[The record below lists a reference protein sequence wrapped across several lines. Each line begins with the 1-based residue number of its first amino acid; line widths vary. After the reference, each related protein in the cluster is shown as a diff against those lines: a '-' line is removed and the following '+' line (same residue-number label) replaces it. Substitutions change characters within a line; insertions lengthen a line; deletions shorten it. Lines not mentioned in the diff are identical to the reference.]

1 MKRFVTPAL
10 TLLAGIAIGAVVVQG
25 LHAQARMPGF
35 YIAEINVKNQDAY
48 MKEFVPA
55 AVQAL
60 HDAGGKFV
68 VRGGNIVVTQGA
80 PPAARIVVL
89 QFASI
94 DKAQNWW
101 NSAPQKDAQV
111 IGDKYATFRSYI
123 VEGLAP

>member
-1 MKRFVTPAL
+1 MKSFLTPAL
-10 TLLAGIAIGAVVVQG
+10 TLVTGVAIGAIVVHG
-25 LHAQARMPGF
+25 PHAQTRLPGF

-48 MKEFVPA
+48 TKEFVPA
-55 AVQAL
+55 AVKAL
-60 HDAGGKFV
+60 QDAGGKFL
-68 VRGGNIVVTQGA
+68 VRGDNIVATQGA

-101 NSAPQKDAQV
+101 NSQAQKEAQV

>member
-1 MKRFVTPAL
+1 MKRFLTSVP
-10 TLLAGIAIGAVVVQG
+10 TLLVGIAIGAVVVQS

-48 MKEFVPA
+48 AKEFVPA
-55 AVQAL
+55 AVKAL
-60 HDAGGKFV
+60 QDAGGKFV
-68 VRGGNIVVTQGA
+68 VRGGNFVVTQGA

-101 NSAPQKDAQV
+101 NSQAQKEAQV

>member
-1 MKRFVTPAL
+1 MKRFLRPVPAL
-10 TLLAGIAIGAVVVQG
+10 LGGIAIGATVVQG
-25 LHAQARMPGF
+25 LHAQAKMPGF
-35 YIAEINVKNQDAY
+35 YIAEMNVKNQDAY
-48 MKEFVPA
+48 TKEFVPA
-55 AVQAL
+55 AEKAL
-60 HDAGGKFV
+60 QDAGGKFV

-94 DKAQNWW
+94 DRAQGWW
-101 NSAPQKDAQV
+101 NSQAQKEAQV

>member
-1 MKRFVTPAL
+1 
-10 TLLAGIAIGAVVVQG
+10 
-25 LHAQARMPGF
+25 
-35 YIAEINVKNQDAY
+35 
-48 MKEFVPA
+48 
-55 AVQAL
+55 
-60 HDAGGKFV
+60 V

-94 DKAQNWW
+94 DRAQGWW
-101 NSAPQKDAQV
+101 NSQAQKEAQV

>member
-1 MKRFVTPAL
+1 MKKFLTPAL
-10 TLLAGIAIGAVVVQG
+10 TLIAGVAIGAVIVQG

-48 MKEFVPA
+48 ATEFIPA
-55 AVQAL
+55 ALKAL
-60 HDAGGKFV
+60 QEASGKFV
-68 VRGGNIVVTQGA
+68 VRGGSIVATQGA
-80 PPAARIVVL
+80 PPASRIVVL

-101 NSAPQKDAQV
+101 NSQAQKEAQV

>member
-1 MKRFVTPAL
+1 MKRFLTPVL
-10 TLLAGIAIGAVVVQG
+10 TMLAGVAIGAVVVQG

-55 AVQAL
+55 AVMSLQ
-60 HDAGGKFV
+60 DAGGKFV
-68 VRGGNIVVTQGA
+68 VRGGNIVATQGA

-101 NSAPQKDAQV
+101 NSQPQKEAQV

>member
-1 MKRFVTPAL
+1 MKRFLMPAL
-10 TLLAGIAIGAVVVQG
+10 TLLAGVVIGAVVVQG

-55 AVQAL
+55 AVKAL
-60 HDAGGKFV
+60 QDAGGKFV
-68 VRGGNIVVTQGA
+68 VRGGNIVVTQGT

-94 DKAQNWW
+94 DKAQGWW
-101 NSAPQKDAQV
+101 NSQGQKEAQV

>member
-10 TLLAGIAIGAVVVQG
+10 TLLAGITIGAVVVQG
-25 LHAQARMPGF
+25 LHAQTKMPGF

-48 MKEFVPA
+48 TKEFVPA
-55 AVQAL
+55 AEKAL
-60 HDAGGKFV
+60 QDGGGKFV

-94 DKAQNWW
+94 DRAQGWW
-101 NSAPQKDAQV
+101 NSQAQKEAQV

>member
-1 MKRFVTPAL
+1 MKRFLTPVL
-10 TLLAGIAIGAVVVQG
+10 MLLAGFALGAVVVQG

-55 AVQAL
+55 AAKAL
-60 HDAGGKFV
+60 QDVGGKFV

-80 PPAARIVVL
+80 APAPRIVVL
-89 QFASI
+89 QFGSI
-94 DKAQNWW
+94 DKAQGWW
-101 NSAPQKDAQV
+101 NSQAQKEAQV

>member
-1 MKRFVTPAL
+1 MKRFLRPVPAL
-10 TLLAGIAIGAVVVQG
+10 LGGIAIGATVVQG
-25 LHAQARMPGF
+25 LHAQAKMPGF

-55 AVQAL
+55 GVKAL
-60 HDAGGKFV
+60 QDAGGKFV
-68 VRGGNIVVTQGA
+68 VRGGNIVATQGA

-101 NSAPQKDAQV
+101 NSQPQKEAQV

>member
-1 MKRFVTPAL
+1 MKTFLTPIL
-10 TLLAGIAIGAVVVQG
+10 TMVAGIAIGAAVVHG
-25 LHAQARMPGF
+25 PHAQTRLPGF

-55 AVQAL
+55 AVKAL
-60 HDAGGKFV
+60 QDAGGKFV
-68 VRGGNIVVTQGA
+68 VRGGNIVATQGA
-80 PPAARIVVL
+80 PPASRIVVL

-94 DKAQNWW
+94 DRAQGWW
-101 NSAPQKDAQV
+101 NSQAQKEAQV

>member
-1 MKRFVTPAL
+1 MKSFLSPVM
-10 TLLAGIAIGAVVVQG
+10 TLVAGVAIGAIVVQG
-25 LHAQARMPGF
+25 PHAQTTLPGF

-48 MKEFVPA
+48 IKEFVPA
-55 AVQAL
+55 AVKAL
-60 HDAGGKFV
+60 QDAGGKFV

-80 PPAARIVVL
+80 PPASRIVAL

-101 NSAPQKDAQV
+101 NSQAQKEAQV

-123 VEGLAP
+123 VEGVAP

>member
-10 TLLAGIAIGAVVVQG
+10 TLLAGIAIGAAVVQG

-55 AVQAL
+55 AAKSL
-60 HDAGGKFV
+60 EDAGGKFV

-94 DKAQNWW
+94 DRAQGWW
-101 NSAPQKDAQV
+101 NSQAQKEAQV

>member
-1 MKRFVTPAL
+1 MKKFLTPAL
-10 TLLAGIAIGAVVVQG
+10 TLIAGVAIGAVIVQG

-55 AVQAL
+55 AVKAL
-60 HDAGGKFV
+60 QDAGGKFV
-68 VRGGNIVVTQGA
+68 VRGGNIVATQGA
-80 PPAARIVVL
+80 PPASRIVVL

-101 NSAPQKDAQV
+101 NSQAQKEAQV

>member
-1 MKRFVTPAL
+1 MKKFLTPAL
-10 TLLAGIAIGAVVVQG
+10 TLIAGVAIGAVIVQG

-48 MKEFVPA
+48 ATEFIPA
-55 AVQAL
+55 ALKAL
-60 HDAGGKFV
+60 QEASGKFV
-68 VRGGNIVVTQGA
+68 VRGGNIVATQGA
-80 PPAARIVVL
+80 PPASRIVVL

-101 NSAPQKDAQV
+101 NSQAQKEAQV

>member
-10 TLLAGIAIGAVVVQG
+10 TLLAGITIGAVVVQG
-25 LHAQARMPGF
+25 LHAQTKMPGF
-35 YIAEINVKNQDAY
+35 YIAEINVKNQDGY
-48 MKEFVPA
+48 MKEFIPA
-55 AVQAL
+55 ATKAL
-60 HDAGGKFV
+60 QDAGGKFV
-68 VRGGNIVVTQGA
+68 VRGGNLVVTQGA
-80 PPAARIVVL
+80 PPATRIVVL

-101 NSAPQKDAQV
+101 NSEPQKDAQV

>member
-1 MKRFVTPAL
+1 MKRFLTPAL
-10 TLLAGIAIGAVVVQG
+10 TLLAGVAIGALVVQG

-55 AVQAL
+55 AVKAL
-60 HDAGGKFV
+60 QEASGKFV
-68 VRGGNIVVTQGA
+68 VRGGNTVATQGA
-80 PPAARIVVL
+80 PPASRIVVL

-101 NSAPQKDAQV
+101 NSQAQKEAQV
-111 IGDKYATFRSYI
+111 IGDKYATFRSFI

>member
-1 MKRFVTPAL
+1 MKRFLAPVL
-10 TLLAGIAIGAVVVQG
+10 TLLAGVAIGAVVVQG

-55 AVQAL
+55 AVKAL
-60 HDAGGKFV
+60 QDAGGRFV

-101 NSAPQKDAQV
+101 NSEPQKEAQL

>member
-1 MKRFVTPAL
+1 MKKFLTPAL
-10 TLLAGIAIGAVVVQG
+10 TLIAGVAIGAVIVQG

-48 MKEFVPA
+48 ATEFVPA
-55 AVQAL
+55 ALKAL
-60 HDAGGKFV
+60 QEASGKFV
-68 VRGGNIVVTQGA
+68 ARGGNIVATQGA
-80 PPAARIVVL
+80 PPASRIVVL

-101 NSAPQKDAQV
+101 NSQAQKEAQV

>member
-1 MKRFVTPAL
+1 MKRFLTPAL
-10 TLLAGIAIGAVVVQG
+10 TLLAGVAIGAVVVQG

-35 YIAEINVKNQDAY
+35 YIAEINVKNQEAY

-55 AVQAL
+55 ALKAL
-60 HDAGGKFV
+60 QDASGKFV
-68 VRGGNIVVTQGA
+68 VRGGNIVATQGA
-80 PPAARIVVL
+80 PPASRIVVL

-101 NSAPQKDAQV
+101 NSQAQKEAQV

>member
-1 MKRFVTPAL
+1 MKRFLGPAL
-10 TLLAGIAIGAVVVQG
+10 TLLAGVAIGAVVVQG
-25 LHAQARMPGF
+25 LHAQTKMPGF
-35 YIAEINVKNQDAY
+35 YIAEINVKNQDGY

-55 AVQAL
+55 AVKAL
-60 HDAGGKFV
+60 QDAGGKFV

-89 QFASI
+89 QFPSI
-94 DKAQNWW
+94 DRAQGWW
-101 NSAPQKDAQV
+101 NSQAQKEAQV

>member
-1 MKRFVTPAL
+1 MKKLLTPAL
-10 TLLAGIAIGAVVVQG
+10 TLIAGVAIGAVIVQG

-48 MKEFVPA
+48 ATEFIPA
-55 AVQAL
+55 ALKAL
-60 HDAGGKFV
+60 QEASGKFV
-68 VRGGNIVVTQGA
+68 VRGGNIVATQGA
-80 PPAARIVVL
+80 PPASRIVVL

-101 NSAPQKDAQV
+101 NSQAQKEAQV

-123 VEGLAP
+123 VEGLEP

>member
-1 MKRFVTPAL
+1 MKRFLAPVS
-10 TLLAGIAIGAVVVQG
+10 TLLVGIAIGAVVVQG

-35 YIAEINVKNQDAY
+35 YIAEVNVKNQDGY
-48 MKEFVPA
+48 VKEFVPA
-55 AVQAL
+55 ALEAL
-60 HDAGGKFV
+60 QNAGGKLV

-101 NSAPQKDAQV
+101 NSQTQREAQA